1 MLLLVLPLLV
11 LLKET
16 RRAACAA
23 LAVYIG
29 VSLAFL
35 FVPALNPSGDNWEH
49 WSHIWQVSGMNHYLA
64 APSDVAFKVPGCVR
78 EIFSLPSFLNDL
90 FPFRIP
96 TFAYH
101 LPLAA
106 VLAFAVLA
114 AGSRD
119 AARRLTLT
127 LVAAILGIEAYYLS
141 YTVVWE
147 YHYTTLLPTIP
158 VLWWLYQAEKGGRS
172 NSCEAPGGPFRQ
184 IGPVPFS
191 PLGARCRCAAAT
203 AFWSSACVFLPTL
216 YFLFQAAAES
226 HQTLGKLV
234 RVVPT
239 VVAFASLLAYG
250 AMVAAS
256 KRIGDLGLVGIGPT
270 PRPWSLIANP

>member
-1 MLLLVLPLLV
+1 MLPLLV

-35 FVPALNPSGDNWEH
+35 FVPALNPSGEIGSIGRIYGRSADRTTVWPPPVT
-49 WSHIWQVSGMNHYLA
+49 S
-64 APSDVAFKVPGCVR
+64 AFKVPGCVR

-158 VLWWLYQAEKGGRS
+158 VLWWLYQAEKRGQVQFVRSTGR
-172 NSCEAPGGPFRQ
+172 A
-184 IGPVPFS
+184 VPANWTCPLFS
-191 PLGARCRCAAAT
+191 AGVRRCAAAT

-250 AMVAAS
+250 AMRLPRAN
-256 KRIGDLGLVGIGPT
+256 GLEI
-270 PRPWSLIANP
+270 WDW

>member
-1 MLLLVLPLLV
+1 MISLLSKPMLLLVLPLLV

-158 VLWWLYQAEKGGRS
+158 VLWWLYQAEKRGQVQFVRSTGR
-172 NSCEAPGGPFRQ
+172 A
-184 IGPVPFS
+184 VPANWTCPLFS
-191 PLGARCRCAAAT
+191 AAART
-203 AFWSSACVFLPTL
+203 APRRRPSGRARAFSCRRSISS
-216 YFLFQAAAES
+216 S
-226 HQTLGKLV
+226 
-234 RVVPT
+234 
-239 VVAFASLLAYG
+239 
-250 AMVAAS
+250 
-256 KRIGDLGLVGIGPT
+256 
-270 PRPWSLIANP
+270 RPPPSRTRR